1 MNSDDISSVSS
12 NLRQGDN
19 LVSLKSNSENLR
31 DEDKCRL
38 NEIEEGE
45 VEDEDTENLIA
56 DEEDRL
62 LLEKMDEKEKKA
74 VFKQRIEKRK
84 ALKAQLIK
92 EKQRKNGTKNEK
104 ECRSRST
111 SRDNTR
117 ITSKII
123 IEKTDDKEL
132 LDGNVTFLILLTLTL
147 FIIQTKNF
155 SIHFLI
161 YIIFFLF
168 LNRAI

>member
-1 MNSDDISSVSS
+1 MNSDDISSVNS

-19 LVSLKSNSENLR
+19 LVSLKSNSEDLR
-31 DEDKCRL
+31 DENECRL

-104 ECRSRST
+104 ECKSRST

-132 LDGNVTFLILLTLTL
+132 LDGNVTFLLLFNVN
-147 FIIQTKNF
+147 FIYYSNKKFQYSF
-155 SIHFLI
+155 SNL
-161 YIIFFLF
+161 YYFFF
-168 LNRAI
+168 YF